1 MKKPEAL
8 VQLIEE
14 LRGESVDSQVETIRE
29 SKAVLYPNDEAA
41 SDDNGITL
49 TGEDCRL
56 LFANEVTIE
65 RLFEALADP
74 PDASLALFDVTI
86 PGQIL
91 DVLERR
97 FTAVDEG

>member
-14 LRGESVDSQVETIRE
+14 LRGESIDSQVETIRE
-29 SKAVLYPNDEAA
+29 SKAMLYPSDEAA
-41 SDDNGITL
+41 SDDDGITL

-56 LFANEVTIE
+56 VFANANTIE
-65 RLFEALADP
+65 RLFEAINEP
-74 PDASLALFDVTI
+74 TDATLALFDVTL
-86 PGQIL
+86 PGHTL
-91 DVLERR
+91 DILERR